1 MRGFGENADIRV
13 LIVLPGTRVAGTWA
27 RDHVAP
33 RAEVKVLYGRIRRLS
48 GMLALTAVALLGTG
62 TTALA
67 ATGLAPV
74 TPPPPSTFKTY
85 TSELDCNLSA
95 YGYQDGSNPITMDE
109 TLSVPRTAVAGTPT
123 FVSMS
128 NTSAALP
135 ASVGSQLTN
144 VVAVGVTAQ
153 VSVQGGTTETIT
165 VKGSSAGDVLPSQLT
180 ALPVIST
187 ANTTVTFAKAGAA
200 SVDTPPSSLVFTPF
214 GTGTTTFPAITCT
227 PIAASISDQ
236 PVVVGAATPAATSGP
251 DYACT
256 NNEPAANPFSGHLPM
271 TVAVSGS
278 RTVGATDTVTLTS
291 PSTGLGAPYPAGAT
305 SLSYAGNLTLTSAQS
320 GGIALGETSRDVTSS
335 TFAVSGKLALS
346 KAGSDHILL
355 PGHFTFVAQASGRPV
370 VALSCTSA
378 ASPAPVAVT
387 FTVTKKTASSS
398 PSTPSASPSAA
409 NTGTSGTSRPSATSG
424 PSGTTGGTAN
434 GQGVPVGAP
443 DTGGGPAPHGSL
455 ALIGAA
461 CVLLLAGGGTLVVAA
476 RRRQKGQAS

>member
-33 RAEVKVLYGRIRRLS
+33 RGEVKVLCGRIRRLS
-48 GMLALTAVALLGTG
+48 GVLALTAVALLGTG

-85 TSELDCNLSA
+85 TSELACNLSA
-95 YGYQDGSNPITMDE
+95 YGYQDGSNLVTMDE
-109 TLSVPRTAVAGTPT
+109 TLSVPTTAVAGTPT

-187 ANTTVTFAKAGAA
+187 ANTTVTFAKAGTA

-214 GTGTTTFPAITCT
+214 GIGTTTFPAITCT

-256 NNEPAANPFSGHLPM
+256 NNVSPANPFSGHLPM

-305 SLSYAGNLTLTSAQS
+305 SLSYAGNLTLTGAQS
-320 GGIALGETSRDVTSS
+320 GSIALGETSRDVTSS

-346 KAGSDHILL
+346 KAGTDHILL
-355 PGHFTFVAQASGRPV
+355 PGHFTFVAQASARPV

-398 PSTPSASPSAA
+398 PTTPSASPSAA
-409 NTGTSGTSRPSATSG
+409 GTGKSGTSG

-461 CVLLLAGGGTLVVAA
+461 SVLLLAGGGTLVVAA

>member
-33 RAEVKVLYGRIRRLS
+33 RGEVKVLCGRIRRLS
-48 GMLALTAVALLGTG
+48 GVLALTAVALLGTG

-85 TSELDCNLSA
+85 TSELACNLSA
-95 YGYQDGSNPITMDE
+95 YGYQDGSNLVTMDE
-109 TLSVPRTAVAGTPT
+109 TLSVPTTAVAGTPT

-187 ANTTVTFAKAGAA
+187 ANTTVTFAKAGTA

-214 GTGTTTFPAITCT
+214 GIGTTTFPAITCT

-256 NNEPAANPFSGHLPM
+256 NNVSPANPFSGHLPM

-291 PSTGLGAPYPAGAT
+291 PSTGLGAPYPPGAT
-305 SLSYAGNLTLTSAQS
+305 SLSYAGNLTLTGAQS
-320 GGIALGETSRDVTSS
+320 GSIALGETSRDVTSS

-346 KAGSDHILL
+346 KAGTDHILL
-355 PGHFTFVAQASGRPV
+355 PGHFTFVVQASARPV

-378 ASPAPVAVT
+378 ASPAAVAVT

-398 PSTPSASPSAA
+398 PTTPSASPSAA
-409 NTGTSGTSRPSATSG
+409 GTGTSGTSG